1 MSTKRLLSLLV
12 LSLLFSVGCNLLKPR
27 TSSAPPPRPNTDS
40 GVASLR
46 RNVVNYGQKF
56 VGTKYHYAGTSPNT
70 GFDCS
75 GFTSYVMKEF
85 NIKVSP
91 ASSKQATEG
100 RPVPLDRTQPGDLI
114 FFGED
119 AKHIQHVA
127 LLVRR
132 SGDGLTCVHSTTS
145 RGVIVENVSKSS
157 YWKPRIL
164 FARDVISK

>member
-91 ASSKQATEG
+91 ASSKKIRSPGCVRSSGTG
-100 RPVPLDRTQPGDLI
+100 RPSVACFDEA
-114 FFGED
+114 GET
-119 AKHIQHVA
+119 
-127 LLVRR
+127 LMLN
-132 SGDGLTCVHSTTS
+132 SFMT
-145 RGVIVENVSKSS
+145 
-157 YWKPRIL
+157 
-164 FARDVISK
+164 